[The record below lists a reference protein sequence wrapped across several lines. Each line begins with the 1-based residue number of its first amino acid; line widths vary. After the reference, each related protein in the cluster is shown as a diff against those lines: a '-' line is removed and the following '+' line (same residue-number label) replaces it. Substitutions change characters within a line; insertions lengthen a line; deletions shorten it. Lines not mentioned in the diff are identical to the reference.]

1 MPPLFRATFSS
12 IAGRARAHYN
22 ARDMPEDMY
31 RPVDA
36 AKLERL
42 IQAVYEKCGMPT
54 EKAAFMGR
62 CLVDADL
69 CGVHSHGSRWAPTY
83 ARSLRSG
90 GINAKAEPKIVQD
103 RAATAIVD
111 GDRGVGHIAVAFA
124 MELAIKKAK
133 DFGSATVSIR
143 HNGHCGAMR
152 YYTQQAADAGCIGF
166 AATTGGTMIAP
177 WGGLERRVGLNPIAW
192 AAPTSKGW
200 AYNLDMAPS
209 VVAGSKVQ
217 MAQARGEKMPLDWAF
232 DAEGRPTD
240 DPEAAFKEGTLA
252 PIGGPKGVGLG
263 IAAEILCAVLSG
275 GRYGEEQSERG
286 GGQVVQA
293 VNVEHFQPL
302 PEFLAR
308 MDRMVDYLKSSKRRE
323 GVDEIFVPGELE
335 FTRRQRYLQSGIP
348 LDQPTRDALKKDAE
362 ESGVPYDIE
371 L

>member
-1 MPPLFRATFSS
+1 MP
-12 IAGRARAHYN
+12 
-22 ARDMPEDMY
+22 DEMY
-31 RPVDA
+31 HRVDA

-42 IQAVYEKCGMPT
+42 IQAVYENCGLPA
-54 EKAAFMGR
+54 EKAAFMGQ

-69 CGVHSHGSRWAPTY
+69 CGVHSHGSRWAPNY
-83 ARSLRSG
+83 ARSMRSG

-103 RAATAIVD
+103 RHATAIVD

-124 MELAIKKAK
+124 MELAIEKAK
-133 DFGSATVSIR
+133 EFGSATVSIR

-152 YYTQQAADAGCIGF
+152 YYTQQAADAGCVGF

-192 AAPTSKGW
+192 AAPTSRAY

-232 DAEGRPTD
+232 DAAGNPTD

-275 GRYGEEQSERG
+275 GRYGEDQGERG

-293 VNVEHFQPL
+293 VDIEHFQPL
-302 PEFLAR
+302 DEFKRR
-308 MDRMVDYLKSSKRRE
+308 MDRMVDHMKSSKRRD
-323 GVDEIFVPGELE
+323 GVEEIFIPGELE
-335 FTRRQRYLQSGIP
+335 FRRKERYLKEGIP
-348 LDQPTRDALKKDAE
+348 LDQPTRDSLRKDAE
-362 ESGVPYDIE
+362 EAGIPYDVE
-371 L
+371 M

>member
-1 MPPLFRATFSS
+1 
-12 IAGRARAHYN
+12 
-22 ARDMPEDMY
+22 MPEEMY
-31 RPVDA
+31 RRVDA
-36 AKLERL
+36 HKLERL
-42 IQAVYEKCGMPT
+42 ITAVYEKCGLPPD
-54 EKAAFMGR
+54 KAAFMGQ

-83 ARSLRSG
+83 ARSLRGG
-90 GINAKAEPKIVQD
+90 GINAKAEPKIIQD
-103 RAATAIVD
+103 RDSAAIVD

-124 MELAIKKAK
+124 MQLAIQKAK
-133 DFGSATVSIR
+133 QYGTSTVSIR

-152 YYTQQAADAGCIGF
+152 YYTQLAADAGCIGF

-177 WGGLERRVGLNPIAW
+177 WGGLERRVGLNPISW
-192 AAPTSKGW
+192 AAPTGRAF

-232 DAEGRPTD
+232 DAHGNPTD

-263 IAAEILCAVLSG
+263 IAADILSAVLSG
-275 GRYGEEQSERG
+275 GRYGDDQSDRG

-293 VNVEHFQPL
+293 IDIEHYQPID
-302 PEFLAR
+302 EFKAR
-308 MDRMVDYLKSSKRRE
+308 MDRMVDSIKSSKRRD
-323 GVDEIFVPGELE
+323 GVAEIFIPGELE
-335 FTRRQRYLQSGIP
+335 FRRRQDYLQNGIP
-348 LDQPTRDALKKDAE
+348 LDSPTRDSLKKDAT
-362 ESGVPYDIE
+362 ESGIPYDIE

>member
-1 MPPLFRATFSS
+1 
-12 IAGRARAHYN
+12 
-22 ARDMPEDMY
+22 MPEDMY
-31 RPVDA
+31 RRVDA
-36 AKLERL
+36 AKLETL
-42 IQAVYEKCGMPT
+42 IKSVYEHIGMPT
-54 EKAAFMGR
+54 ENAAFMGK

-90 GINAKAEPKIVQD
+90 GINPKAEPKIIQD
-103 RAATAIVD
+103 KHATAIVD

-133 DFGSATVSIR
+133 EFGSATVSIR

-152 YYTQQAADAGCIGF
+152 YYTQQAADAGCVGF

-232 DAEGRPTD
+232 DAEGNPTD

-263 IAAEILCAVLSG
+263 IAAEILCAVLSS
-275 GRYGEEQSERG
+275 GRYGEEQGERG

-293 VNVEHFQPL
+293 IDIEHFQPL
-302 PEFLAR
+302 PEFLGR

-335 FTRRQRYLQSGIP
+335 FTRRQRYLKDGIP
-348 LDQPTRDALKKDAE
+348 LDQPTRDALKADAE
-362 ESGVPYDIE
+362 KTGIPYDIE
-371 L
+371 V

>member
-1 MPPLFRATFSS
+1 MP
-12 IAGRARAHYN
+12 
-22 ARDMPEDMY
+22 DEMY
-31 RPVDA
+31 RRVDA
-36 AKLERL
+36 KKLETL
-42 IQAVYEKCGMPT
+42 IQRVYEHAGMPA
-54 EKAAFMGR
+54 EKAAFMGQ

-90 GINAKAEPKIVQD
+90 GINARAEPQVVQD
-103 RAATAIVD
+103 RGGTAIVD

-133 DFGSATVSIR
+133 EHGSATVSIR
-143 HNGHCGAMR
+143 RNGHCGAMR

-192 AAPTSKGW
+192 GAPTGKGW

-232 DAEGRPTD
+232 DAEGNPTD

-275 GRYGEEQSERG
+275 GRWGEDQNERG

-293 VNVEHFQPL
+293 IDIEHFQPL
-302 PEFLAR
+302 AEFRAR
-308 MDRMVDYLKSSKRRE
+308 MDRMVDNLKSSKRRE
-323 GVDEIFVPGELE
+323 GVEEIMVPGELE
-335 FTRRQRYLQSGIP
+335 FRRKERYLKEGIP
-348 LDQPTRDALKKDAE
+348 LDQPTRESLKKDAE
-362 ESGVPYDIE
+362 TAGIPYDVE
-371 L
+371 V